1 VIEKLKKKNKNY
13 EEKISKLFNSKKN
26 DIDLRFSKLF
36 FNEEESLKKVLNESI
51 VIFSQDLDQEL

>member
-1 VIEKLKKKNKNY
+1 MIEKLKKKNKNY